1 MIGSASFGGCDMTDK
16 EKLELINLRNRLRAQ
31 REEIKKLCQIN
42 AELRKENEWL
52 RTRAAV

>member
-1 MIGSASFGGCDMTDK
+1 MTEK
-16 EKLELINLRNRLRAQ
+16 EKMELINLRKRLRAQ

-52 RTRAAV
+52 KTKAAV